1 MSPREGRG
9 EKAAIPLIKG
19 GSTALSGRPTRL
31 LRQGGQVQ
39 DTSEAAGADAGGG
52 RDRYC
57 VKQKA
62 NDDGDDGG
70 FGPTLRCRL
79 PLFTNL

>member
-1 MSPREGRG
+1 MG

-39 DTSEAAGADAGGG
+39 DTSEAAGAGADGGG

-70 FGPTLRCRL
+70 FGPTLRRL

>member
-1 MSPREGRG
+1 MG

-39 DTSEAAGADAGGG
+39 DTSDAAGADAGGG
-52 RDRYC
+52 
-57 VKQKA
+57 
-62 NDDGDDGG
+62 
-70 FGPTLRCRL
+70 
-79 PLFTNL
+79 